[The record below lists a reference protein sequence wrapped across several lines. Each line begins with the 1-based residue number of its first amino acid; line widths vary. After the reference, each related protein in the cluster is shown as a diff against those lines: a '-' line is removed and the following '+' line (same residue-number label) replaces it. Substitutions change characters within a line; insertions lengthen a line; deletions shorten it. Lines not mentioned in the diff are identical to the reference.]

1 MKCID
6 VNNINYI
13 KLTSC
18 NGDEIIIKISEI
30 NMIIAKGN
38 ICIISINNIPI
49 PINIKNKISEI
60 ESILNLTQR
69 VVMPCKM

>member
-13 KLTSC
+13 KLTNC
-18 NGDEIIIKISEI
+18 NEDEIIIKISEI

-38 ICIISINNIPI
+38 ICIISINNIPT

-60 ESILNLTQR
+60 ESMLNLTQR

>member
-13 KLTSC
+13 KLTNC
-18 NGDEIIIKISEI
+18 NEDEIIIKISEI

-38 ICIISINNIPI
+38 ICIISINNIPT

>member
-13 KLTSC
+13 KLTNC
-18 NGDEIIIKISEI
+18 NEDEIIIKISEI